1 MNDLPALRQADC
13 SIAMGTGSDAA
24 RQAAQVVLLDSD
36 FAALPDVLHQGRR
49 VVNNITRV
57 GGIFL
62 VKTVYSV
69 LLSAVCILCN
79 LPFPLVPIQVTWM
92 DLVIEGFPS
101 FLLSFAPDGRRISG
115 RFLPNAAAILVCFLV
130 NLALRP
136 ALPIPPA
143 QVQTLLFL
151 LVGAVGMQ
159 AVCKACWP
167 LNGLRALLCAATAA
181 GFFAG
186 AVLLRGVLHTVP
198 LGAPA
203 ALLLLS
209 LALLSFLVERAFTAL
224 LCRGGPLQKKETCR
238 P

>member
-1 MNDLPALRQADC
+1 M
-13 SIAMGTGSDAA
+13 
-24 RQAAQVVLLDSD
+24 
-36 FAALPDVLHQGRR
+36 F
-49 VVNNITRV
+49 
-57 GGIFL
+57 
-62 VKTVYSV
+62 
-69 LLSAVCILCN
+69 
-79 LPFPLVPIQVTWM
+79 
-92 DLVIEGFPS
+92 
-101 FLLSFAPDGRRISG
+101 
-115 RFLPNAAAILVCFLV
+115 
-130 NLALRP
+130 
-136 ALPIPPA
+136 
-143 QVQTLLFL
+143 FL

-224 LCRGGPLQKKETCR
+224 LRRGGALQKKETCR